1 MVYLLSNDFTKISE
15 TTGTVQNTSHIYTIE
30 MAQSNVKDSGIFIY
44 PLHQHSFNGTDIYLR
59 CVDGAGAE
67 ARVVPFE
74 VDLKGGGGSST
85 IIVED
90 GELPVAT
97 DADIENLLNSILGG
111 N

>member
-74 VDLKGGGGSST
+74 VDKKGGGATIIDGTLIVGSASST
-85 IIVED
+85 VDGALWIEMED
-90 GELPVAT
+90 
-97 DADIENLLNSILGG
+97 
-111 N
+111 